1 MSACVSDDQTN
12 SHLHVEGISNVKCY
26 DQESNRSKATFC
38 LHTQFFFLHIFEN
51 LSALNISSS
60 LLHRLVNSSGMK
72 LGMISS
78 GNGRE
83 HPAF

>member
-1 MSACVSDDQTN
+1 MPEKAI
-12 SHLHVEGISNVKCY
+12 EVKLLFA
-26 DQESNRSKATFC
+26 STHS
-38 LHTQFFFLHIFEN
+38 FFFLHIFEN